1 METGFS
7 ITKDSKQKDEMH
19 LSDAFQHS
27 IKVPKDSDMYK
38 FMSKFNDGRISF
50 SDIKSI
56 MDSKEYKAVKDK
68 FEFKT
73 YKNEFLISDLIDFI
87 PLFFNYYTCQE
98 SDEIP
103 HEYYN
108 RMINLFNLEAHYDI
122 DFDTTECAIKRI
134 SDHSKFKLFPN
145 VHGGYYQNEYYACV
159 EMNNYEDVGGLLM
172 ISFDADVDIV
182 RLQDM
187 SVVINVTELII
198 KI

>member
-1 METGFS
+1 MKTGFS
-7 ITKDSKQKDEMH
+7 ITKDSKQKDEMY

-38 FMSKFNDGRISF
+38 FMSKFNGGRISF
-50 SDIKSI
+50 NDIQSA
-56 MDSKEYKAVKDK
+56 MDSKEYQAVKDK

-122 DFDTTECAIKRI
+122 DFDTTERAIKRI

-159 EMNNYEDVGGLLM
+159 EMDNYEDVGGLLM
-172 ISFDADVDIV
+172 ISFDCDVKLLSDGDISFA
-182 RLQDM
+182 LN
-187 SVVINVTELII
+187 ITELVI

>member
-1 METGFS
+1 MSERRNSTMETGFS
-7 ITKDSKQKDEMH
+7 ITKDSKQKDEMY

-27 IKVPKDSDMYK
+27 IKVPKDSNMYK

-56 MDSKEYKAVKDK
+56 VDSKEYRAVKDK

-122 DFDTTECAIKRI
+122 DFDTT
-134 SDHSKFKLFPN
+134 
-145 VHGGYYQNEYYACV
+145 
-159 EMNNYEDVGGLLM
+159 
-172 ISFDADVDIV
+172 
-182 RLQDM
+182 
-187 SVVINVTELII
+187 
-198 KI
+198 